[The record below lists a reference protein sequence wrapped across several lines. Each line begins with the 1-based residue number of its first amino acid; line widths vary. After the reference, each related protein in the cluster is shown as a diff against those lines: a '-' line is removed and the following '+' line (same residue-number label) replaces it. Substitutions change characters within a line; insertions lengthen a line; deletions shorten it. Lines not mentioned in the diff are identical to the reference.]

1 MTWTGFYRGIQDF
14 FEGVAFAPYNALRE
28 LELSS
33 WWAANSVSWVFMIIC
48 AVAIV
53 YWIGQL
59 KKYDATEG
67 SDDKSVT
74 AHRYLG

>member
-1 MTWTGFYRGIQDF
+1 MTWTGFFGGIQDF
-14 FEGVAFAPYNALRE
+14 FEGVAFAPYNALRA
-28 LELSS
+28 LEPSN
-33 WWAANSVSWVFMIIC
+33 WWAANSVSWFFMIIC
-48 AVAIV
+48 AIAIV

>member
-1 MTWTGFYRGIQDF
+1 MTWTGFFGGIQDF
-14 FEGVAFAPYNALRE
+14 FEGIAFAPFNALRA

-33 WWAANSVSWVFMIIC
+33 WWASNTVSWFFMIIC
-48 AVAIV
+48 AVAII

>member
-1 MTWTGFYRGIQDF
+1 MTWTGFFGGIQDF
-14 FEGVAFAPYNALRE
+14 FEGVAFAPYNALRA
-28 LELSS
+28 LESS
-33 WWAANSVSWVFMIIC
+33 NWWAANSVSYIFMIIC

-67 SDDKSVT
+67 SDDKSIT

>member
-1 MTWTGFYRGIQDF
+1 MTWTGFFGGIQDF
-14 FEGVAFAPYNALRE
+14 FEGVAFAPYNALRA
-28 LELSS
+28 LELSN
-33 WWAANSVSWVFMIIC
+33 WWAANSVSWIFMIIC
-48 AVAIV
+48 AVAIF